1 MIVSLVASLVALAT
15 AHYYNDEVLYEDAYY
30 QSQHNKN
37 IELATNDLPQGSE
50 MANCGGDFTDIRSY
64 LFPSNELQ
72 PGEEAYLYTE
82 YNAPFEVENGYVLTS
97 ITFNGVPY
105 PQFNSSLCFNAE
117 STISKFLRSPFNYLK
132 SRYYEKLTSVEC
144 PITTGQHSKNSS
156 FTVPNDSGILKSKIA
171 WFSDT
176 GRLLLCLKIAAEILQ
191 PNVIH
196 NHNRI

>member
-1 MIVSLVASLVALAT
+1 MKKLINFLVILAT
-15 AHYYNDEVLYEDAYY
+15 ACAHYYKTHTTTDDAKKEDLYGTP
-30 QSQHNKN
+30 
-37 IELATNDLPQGSE
+37 I
-50 MANCGGDFTDIRSY
+50 ANCGGDFTNINAVLY
-64 LFPSNELQ
+64 PSEFLEMGQ
-72 PGEEAYLYTE
+72 EAYIYME
-82 YNAPFEVENGYVLTS
+82 YNAPIQIEAGYVLTS

-105 PQFNSSLCFNAE
+105 PQFNSSLCSNTE
-117 STISKFLRSPFNYLK
+117 STITKFLRSPFNYLK

-196 NHNRI
+196 NHI